1 MEEFYRPTIAKIY
14 IDNLIYNY
22 RQFKKLLGDNVEIAP
37 VVKAD
42 AYGHGAVEC
51 AFALADEGVN
61 TFCVAFFDEG
71 LELREAGITQDILL
85 MGSTLESWADQII
98 EYDLIP
104 AVFEYTAA
112 ESFSEAAKKRNK
124 ICNIHI
130 KIDTGMGRIGFNYKD
145 AAEEIK
151 KISKL
156 DNIIVQG
163 IFSHYAS
170 ADEKD
175 KEFTYLQKQRFANV
189 ISELKDIGIEIPK
202 KHCANSAGSIDL
214 NQDDMDMIR
223 LGISLYGYYPSNEVI
238 KSKVNLKPVMQ
249 LETEIAY
256 IKAVA
261 KGDSISYNR
270 RFTAEGDMIVG
281 TLPIGYADG
290 YRRDFKNKGFVE
302 IKEKKARVLGTVCM
316 DQTMVDLTDIK
327 DAKKGEKA
335 ILFGPGLIGAD
346 KLAQIADTISYEI
359 LCGISK
365 RVPRVYIKL

>member
-1 MEEFYRPTIAKIY
+1 MEQFYRPTIAKIH

-22 RQFKKLLGDNVEIAP
+22 RQFKKLLGTDIEIAP

-51 AFALADEGVN
+51 ASALAAEGVKS
-61 TFCVAFFDEG
+61 FCVAFFDEG

-104 AVFEYTAA
+104 AVFEYNAA
-112 ESFSEAAKKRNK
+112 KSFSIAAKKKNTT
-124 ICNIHI
+124 CNIHI
-130 KIDTGMGRIGFNYKD
+130 KVDTGMGRIGFNYKD
-145 AAEEIK
+145 AVKEIQR
-151 KISKL
+151 ISKL
-156 DNIIVQG
+156 ENVKIQG
-163 IFSHYAS
+163 IFTHYAS

-175 KEFTYLQKQRFANV
+175 KEYTYLQKQRFLNV
-189 ISELKDIGIEIPK
+189 TSELKEIGIEIPK

-214 NQDDMDMIR
+214 NQKDMDMIR
-223 LGISLYGYYPSNEVI
+223 LGISLYGYYPSEEVEAD
-238 KSKVNLKPVMQ
+238 KVKLKPVMQ

-256 IKAVA
+256 IKTVHN
-261 KGDSISYNR
+261 GDSISYNR
-270 RFTAEGDMIVG
+270 RFTASGDMIVG

-290 YRRDFKNKGFVE
+290 YRREFRNKAYIE
-302 IKEKKARVLGTVCM
+302 IKGRKALVLGTVCM

-327 DAKKGEKA
+327 EAKKGDKA

-346 KLAQIADTISYEI
+346 ELAKIADTISYEI

-365 RVPRVYIKL
+365 RVPRIYIR

>member
-1 MEEFYRPTIAKIY
+1 MEQYYRPTIAKIY
-14 IDNLIYNY
+14 VDNLIYNY
-22 RQFKKLLGDNVEIAP
+22 RQFKSLLGNDIEIAP

-51 AFALADEGVN
+51 ATALANEGVK

-71 LELREAGITQDILL
+71 LELREAGIEQDILL

-98 EYDLIP
+98 QYDLIP
-104 AVFEYTAA
+104 AVFEYKAA
-112 ESFSEAAKKRNK
+112 ESFSAAAKKKNK

-130 KIDTGMGRIGFNYKD
+130 KVDTGMGRIGFDYAN
-145 AAEEIK
+145 AAKEIQ

-156 DNIIVQG
+156 DNIKIQG
-163 IFSHYAS
+163 IFTHYAS

-175 KEFTYLQKQRFANV
+175 KEYTHLQKQRFFSV
-189 ISELKDIGIEIPK
+189 ISELKAMGIEIPK
-202 KHCANSAGSIDL
+202 KHTANSAGSIDL
-214 NQDDMDMIR
+214 DQKDMEMIR
-223 LGISLYGYYPSNEVI
+223 LGISLYGYYPSGEVDLN
-238 KSKVNLKPVMQ
+238 KVKLKPVME

-256 IKAVA
+256 IKTVH

-270 RFTAEGDMIVG
+270 RFTADKDMIVG

-290 YRRDFKNKGFVE
+290 YRREFRNKAFVE
-302 IKEKKARVLGTVCM
+302 IKGNKANVLGTVCM
-316 DQTMVDLTDIK
+316 DQTMVDLTDINE
-327 DAKKGEKA
+327 AKKGDKA

-346 KLAQIADTISYEI
+346 SLAAIADTISYEI

-365 RVPRVYIKL
+365 RVPRVYIK